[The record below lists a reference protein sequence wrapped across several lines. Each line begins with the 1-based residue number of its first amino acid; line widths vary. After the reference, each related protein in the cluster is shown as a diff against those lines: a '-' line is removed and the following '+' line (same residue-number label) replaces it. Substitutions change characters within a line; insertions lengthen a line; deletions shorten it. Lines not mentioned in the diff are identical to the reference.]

1 MMVTYKYVPEHL
13 PQIQNLVDLLKDL
26 DPKSWCLAGGAC
38 RKYFENQHMDHD
50 KNDLLGDTDFDVFV
64 FNQETFNK
72 IDRLLCKTYSTVHG
86 FTSGLVKFKSKT
98 HPIKKIDVIYN
109 SKYRS
114 ASEVIEGFDLRC
126 CQCYFQEGR
135 FTSVKEFLDDIIGKK
150 LVISNIH
157 RPYNTLNR
165 LMRYSRKGY
174 NLTEDAAAEFFDHIR
189 ILGDEEFDYGYSIS
203 DPTQFSYE
211 NYDEGNAIEAT
222 VHDSVVINTATST
235 QPLTADAILGHLESL
250 NVYSVNRFSRFN
262 PLFTGNNT

>member
-1 MMVTYKYVPEHL
+1 MMTTHKYFPEHL

-38 RKYFENQHMDHD
+38 RKYFENQYMDHD

-72 IDRLLCKTYSTVHG
+72 IDQLLCKTYSTVHG

-150 LVISNIH
+150 LVINTIH
-157 RPYNTLNR
+157 RPYNTINR
-165 LMRYSRKGY
+165 LMRYSKKGY
-174 NLTEDAAAEFFDHIR
+174 NLTEDAAAELFDHIR

-235 QPLTADAILGHLESL
+235 QPLTADAIQRYLESI
-250 NVYSVNRFSRFN
+250 SVNTINNFSEFN
-262 PLFTGNNT
+262 PFFTGNNT